1 MLRRPLVACSTPP
14 SKWYTAFSCAQE
26 TAAKS
31 ENVRA
36 ASKFAVNFTADS
48 FFAISRPS
56 LTLREPIR
64 IGKSHGGETSEDLG
78 PRPRRGISLLDGGGS
93 GAARGHRLGEEPQR
107 RDGRGGHRRSA
118 RRGGGGSRLGAPR
131 AARCKRDRSR
141 GRGNSGKLR
150 ALRDAAQRVGAKPPG
165 VTCRVVRTP
174 PGRAGTPP
182 GRPARRALRWSCAGI
197 SA

>member
-48 FFAISRPS
+48 FFAVSRPS

-64 IGKSHGGETSEDLG
+64 IGKSHDGETSEDLRPRPG
-78 PRPRRGISLLDGGGS
+78 PRIPVLAEGGS
-93 GAARGHRLGEEPQR
+93 GTRGRN
-107 RDGRGGHRRSA
+107 
-118 RRGGGGSRLGAPR
+118 RLGAGTR
-131 AARCKRDRSR
+131 GQADRD
-141 GRGNSGKLR
+141 
-150 ALRDAAQRVGAKPPG
+150 
-165 VTCRVVRTP
+165 
-174 PGRAGTPP
+174 
-182 GRPARRALRWSCAGI
+182 
-197 SA
+197 

>member
-36 ASKFAVNFTADS
+36 ASKFAVNFKADS

-64 IGKSHGGETSEDLG
+64 IGKSHGGETSEDLRL
-78 PRPRRGISLLDGGGS
+78 RPRRGISLLDGGGS

-107 RDGRGGHRRSA
+107 RDGRGGHRRGA
-118 RRGGGGSRLGAPR
+118 RPRRGGVP
-131 AARCKRDRSR
+131 
-141 GRGNSGKLR
+141 GRG
-150 ALRDAAQRVGAKPPG
+150 GA
-165 VTCRVVRTP
+165 
-174 PGRAGTPP
+174 
-182 GRPARRALRWSCAGI
+182 
-197 SA
+197 